1 MDSDIISCYR
11 NIIFLVMNVFV
22 LQNRGKHNIHVKIAM
37 IIGSYVLK
45 FNTKIA
51 LKIRNEMWIK
61 QVSMW

>member
-1 MDSDIISCYR
+1 
-11 NIIFLVMNVFV
+11 MNVFV